1 MKYKTEIKGVLFRYA
16 DALLLKNKEGEKE
29 IKGFLYRKTTR
40 QEGYLWQNGVRDKDL
55 EFSLVAD
62 DTSIEVGDVVKYKE
76 KEFYIM
82 GVLPLC
88 IREIDAGVTAKAILI
103 KT

>member
-62 DTSIEVGDVVKYKE
+62 DTGIVAVAEIATD
-76 KEFYIM
+76 
-82 GVLPLC
+82 C
-88 IREIDAGVTAKAILI
+88 RCRENPNWEILFQ
-103 KT
+103 KL